1 MVDSLLPPNS
11 TTLETALE
19 ELASNLLSIDVPV
32 DQLWSPE
39 RVPAALLGYL
49 AWALSVDEWDSSW
62 AESRKRSVIADS
74 VMVHRRKGTP
84 WAVKRTLELM
94 GYGTAD
100 LTEYAT
106 MPKIGDAP
114 PIGGDWYIGWS
125 GMSWADYIVTI
136 KQPIKREDADRIEA
150 RLASVAPARCRLW
163 KIIVADGV
171 YYAIGDGLWTIGA
184 DIVIGG
190 SYNYEVQTNA

>member
-1 MVDSLLPPNS
+1 MSILPPNA
-11 TTLETALE
+11 TALE
-19 ELASNLLSIDVPV
+19 AALEEAFKSVLAIDVPIAR
-32 DQLWSPE
+32 LWSTE
-39 RVPAALLGYL
+39 AIPAGLLGYL
-49 AWALSVDEWDSSW
+49 AWALSVDEWDPAW
-62 AESRKRSVIADS
+62 PDGRKREVIADS

-94 GYGTAD
+94 GYGTAE

>member
-1 MVDSLLPPNS
+1 MDSLLPPNA
-11 TTLETALE
+11 TATE
-19 ELASNLLSIDVPV
+19 QAIEQLAVERLALGVPI
-32 DQLWSPE
+32 DQLWTA
-39 RVPAALLGYL
+39 RDVPDAVLGYL
-49 AWALSVDEWDSSW
+49 AWALSVDEWDSDW
-62 AESRKRSVIADS
+62 PESRKRAVIGESVA
-74 VMVHRRKGTP
+74 VHRRKGTP
-84 WAVKRTLELM
+84 WAIKRSLELM
-94 GYGTAD
+94 GYGTAE

-136 KQPIKREDADRIEA
+136 KQPIKREDADRIKP